1 MMRWNFASV
10 CLEYR
15 AFAPSRSAS
24 TANHLRFVE
33 LFPLHE
39 LELPQWQH
47 LVPWAARALRSV
59 EKEEH
64 GKTSLSEGG
73 DTVPVGGGDAHIVH

>member
-15 AFAPSRSAS
+15 AFAPTRSAS

-33 LFPLHE
+33 LFPLDE
-39 LELPQWQH
+39 LQFPDWDQ

-59 EKEEH
+59 RDDNESEKDRHCTLGEQ
-64 GKTSLSEGG
+64 T
-73 DTVPVGGGDAHIVH
+73 